1 MKNFWWLFAHTLK
14 GITKSKKQLILYIGA
29 PLIGVFL
36 SFMTNANGGA
46 ETLNIGIL
54 DQDGGEVAQDTVTFL
69 KGLDHVKISEETDA
83 SASSKIASGKM
94 EALITFEKGFS
105 QSVKDGKPS
114 HIGMTSLKGAQVT
127 GYVSSYL
134 YNYMNS
140 AASIGKSS
148 GGDEKAFQ
156 AMYADF
162 KHSPIQTES
171 AVLKDTS
178 NHKEMT
184 YSVIGYLI
192 IIMLYSAGNLTEL
205 MIKERE
211 NRTYYRLLSTPITSK
226 QYVLANAAVN
236 IIIMAVQIIFAVL
249 FMGAAFHIHPSFP
262 LWQLFVLMMLFALSA
277 IGIAFIAVGFSNS
290 SSSASALLNLI
301 VVPTCL
307 LAGCFFPGNIMP
319 KTVQTIA
326 EFLPQRWVLD
336 TVDQLHHGR
345 TLQSLTL
352 NIIILGAFAAALLL
366 IAAYRFSVKR
376 QTQTFM

>member
-1 MKNFWWLFAHTLK
+1 MTNFWWLFAHTLK

-54 DQDGGEVAQDTVTFL
+54 NQDGGEVAQDTVTFL
-69 KGLDHVKISEETDA
+69 KGLDHVKISEETAA

-105 QSVKDGKPS
+105 QSVKDGKPA

-148 GGDEKAFQ
+148 GGDAKAFQ

-171 AVLKDTS
+171 AILQDTS

-236 IIIMAVQIIFAVL
+236 IIIMAVQILFAVL

-262 LWQLFVLMMLFALSA
+262 LWQLFILMMLFALSA

-290 SSSASALLNLI
+290 SASASALLNLI

-307 LAGCFFPGNIMP
+307 LAGCFFSG
-319 KTVQTIA
+319 QYYA
-326 EFLPQRWVLD
+326 ENSADNR
-336 TVDQLHHGR
+336 R
-345 TLQSLTL
+345 ISASA
-352 NIIILGAFAAALLL
+352 LGA
-366 IAAYRFSVKR
+366 
-376 QTQTFM
+376 

>member
-1 MKNFWWLFAHTLK
+1 MAVCTHSQRNYKK
-14 GITKSKKQLILYIGA
+14 QKQLILYIGA

-54 DQDGGEVAQDTVTFL
+54 NQDGGEVAQDTVTFL
-69 KGLDHVKISEETDA
+69 KGLDHVKISEETAA

-148 GGDEKAFQ
+148 GGDAKAFQ

-171 AVLKDTS
+171 AVLQDTS

-192 IIMLYSAGNLTEL
+192 IIMLYSA
-205 MIKERE
+205 
-211 NRTYYRLLSTPITSK
+211 
-226 QYVLANAAVN
+226 
-236 IIIMAVQIIFAVL
+236 
-249 FMGAAFHIHPSFP
+249 
-262 LWQLFVLMMLFALSA
+262 
-277 IGIAFIAVGFSNS
+277 
-290 SSSASALLNLI
+290 
-301 VVPTCL
+301 
-307 LAGCFFPGNIMP
+307 
-319 KTVQTIA
+319 
-326 EFLPQRWVLD
+326 
-336 TVDQLHHGR
+336 
-345 TLQSLTL
+345 
-352 NIIILGAFAAALLL
+352 
-366 IAAYRFSVKR
+366 
-376 QTQTFM
+376 